1 MKNSIK
7 LQKQYYSK
15 DVAVHFDKGRMNANH
30 MYKIETIESIFEKL
44 SYKKNGLSVLELGG
58 AQDCMQNIF
67 SRKKVNM

>member
-30 MYKIETIESIFEKL
+30 MYKIETIESIFEKS
-44 SYKKNGLSVLELGG
+44 SYKKMDCLFWSWGG
-58 AQDCMQNIF
+58 HRIACRTF
-67 SRKKVNM
+67 SRERK

>member
-30 MYKIETIESIFEKL
+30 MYKIETIESIFEKS
-44 SYKKNGLSVLELGG
+44 SYKKMDCLFWSWGG
-58 AQDCMQNIF
+58 GHRIACRTF
-67 SRKKVNM
+67 SRERK

>member
-58 AQDCMQNIF
+58 GGHRIACRTF
-67 SRKKVNM
+67 FRERK

>member
-44 SYKKNGLSVLELGG
+44 SYKKKSHL
-58 AQDCMQNIF
+58 
-67 SRKKVNM
+67 

>member
-44 SYKKNGLSVLELGG
+44 SYKKNGLSVL
-58 AQDCMQNIF
+58 
-67 SRKKVNM
+67 

>member
-44 SYKKNGLSVLELGG
+44 SYKKKEKPINKTLPS
-58 AQDCMQNIF
+58 
-67 SRKKVNM
+67 K